1 MAAAVSAMRVTGTPE
16 RADVAGIEREL
27 RRLWSS
33 LDGDPASSGAASA
46 SAQIT
51 RICTLTLLAVVR
63 NGRPRPAAALAER
76 LGERYPSRSIVL
88 DLKRTEDPRTR
99 QDGRLDVEITLHCH
113 ARGSTGR
120 QAVCCEQIAVTASGR
135 AIARVPALI
144 LPLLV
149 PDLPVYVWCS
159 DDPPAGG
166 PATAGAPV
174 PATGVTGGSATVGPA
189 PDPAAEV
196 LRRLTEVADVL
207 IVDSAVMRR
216 PVAGLAAAAAFARP
230 LPGGLRDLAWGRLTP
245 WRDVIVQCFDPAPM
259 RQALDRLE
267 HVRVRTEGNSSDS
280 SDHSG
285 AAGPPSNDREP
296 IAGLLL
302 GAWLAGRLGWE
313 PAGPARRNGGMLSVS
328 FRRDGGQLDLDIEG
342 GAGSVVSFECSAGGS
357 DPFTLSITRR
367 TGGAAAVDIETS
379 PGRGRPRTTAAGL
392 ATLDE
397 AALVAAE
404 LELTGADHVLR
415 EALEIVFRMMHE
427 VGS

>member
-1 MAAAVSAMRVTGTPE
+1 MAPALSAMRVTGTPE
-16 RADVAGIEREL
+16 RADVSGIELEL

-33 LDGDPASSGAASA
+33 LDGDPAFSAAA
-46 SAQIT
+46 PAGAQIT

-63 NGRPRPAAALAER
+63 SGHRRQARALAER
-76 LGERYPSRSIVL
+76 LGERYPSRSIIV
-88 DLKRTEDPRTR
+88 DLNSAADARAP
-99 QDGRLDVEITLHCH
+99 QDGRLDVEIALHCH

-135 AIARVPALI
+135 AIARVPALV

-149 PDLPVYVWCS
+149 PDLPVYVWCP

-166 PATAGAPV
+166 PAAAGARV
-174 PATGVTGGSATVGPA
+174 PATGGTGGGATFGHA

-196 LRRLTEVADVL
+196 LRRLGEAADVL

-230 LPGGLRDLAWGRLTP
+230 LPGGLRDLTWGRLTP

-267 HVRVRTEGNSSDS
+267 RVRMRTEGNSSDR
-280 SDHSG
+280 SG
-285 AAGPPSNDREP
+285 AADPPSNDREP

-313 PAGPARRNGGMLSVS
+313 VAGPARRDGRMLGVS
-328 FRRDGGQLDLDIEG
+328 LRRDGAQLGLDIEG
-342 GAGSVVSFECSAGGS
+342 GTGPIVSFECSARGS
-357 DPFTLSITRR
+357 NPFALSITRR
-367 TGGAAAVDIETS
+367 AGGAAVDIETS
-379 PGRGRPRTTAAGL
+379 PGRGRPCTTAAGL
-392 ATLDE
+392 AALDE
-397 AALVAAE
+397 TALLAAE
-404 LELTGADHVLR
+404 LELTGPDLVLR
-415 EALEIVFRMMHE
+415 EALEVVFRMMHE
-427 VGS
+427 ARS